1 MMTKVRSV
9 SPIFGF
15 VLLTSTEIKSGS
27 QSSFKLV
34 FKSFYNFYKIWQAM
48 SKLKPDFYD
57 FDDFD
62 REPEILTEF
71 YEDHYDQV
79 VPGTLSEATYL
90 QF

>member
-1 MMTKVRSV
+1 
-9 SPIFGF
+9 
-15 VLLTSTEIKSGS
+15 
-27 QSSFKLV
+27 
-34 FKSFYNFYKIWQAM
+34 M

-79 VPGTLSEATYL
+79 VPGTFSEATYL

>member
-1 MMTKVRSV
+1 MYSR
-9 SPIFGF
+9 I
-15 VLLTSTEIKSGS
+15 LCS

-79 VPGTLSEATYL
+79 VPGTFSEATYL

>member
-1 MMTKVRSV
+1 
-9 SPIFGF
+9 
-15 VLLTSTEIKSGS
+15 
-27 QSSFKLV
+27 
-34 FKSFYNFYKIWQAM
+34 M
-48 SKLKPDFYD
+48 SKLKPDFDD